1 MQFDS
6 CNVII
11 KFSLLSLW
19 GLGTRQI
26 NKAVFIMLGTILI
39 MNVYILR
46 INIGLIQFF
55 AFSKLKKKKK
65 LSFMRGRDRARSVTE
80 RKRKSGG

>member
-1 MQFDS
+1 
-6 CNVII
+6 V
-11 KFSLLSLW
+11 
-19 GLGTRQI
+19 GPGTRQI

-55 AFSKLKKKKK
+55 AFSKLKKKKTQLYEGK
-65 LSFMRGRDRARSVTE
+65 RQGKVRRLREKE
-80 RKRKSGG
+80 RVVDKK